1 MVNSVIIF
9 YEANP
14 IVATTLLLTPIIIH
28 DVAVFVFCIMMLAF
42 ALYIY
47 RYTPSDVTY
56 NDMCIVSP
64 VCGTVRLITKTSTH
78 IFISIDVSLYN
89 KHYIVYPC
97 NGYVINNSDILRR
110 CNILM
115 NNKSLVQLTYHGK
128 YVERIGDVKA
138 NEYLAPVNLLSNATL
153 LFPIRSPDGQ
163 SEFYLNDYI
172 ANGKKINTDVLIGH
186 YQLI

>member
-28 DVAVFVFCIMMLAF
+28 DVAVIVFCIMMLAF
-42 ALYIY
+42 ALFIY

-56 NDMCIVSP
+56 SDACIVSP
-64 VCGTVRLITKTSTH
+64 ACGTISSIIKTQTH
-78 IFISIDVSLYN
+78 IFISISISLYN
-89 KHYIVYPC
+89 RHYIAYPC
-97 NGYVINNSDILRR
+97 NGYVTNNSDLLKQ

-115 NNKSLVQLTYHGK
+115 NNYSLVQLTYNGK
-128 YVERIGDVKA
+128 SVEYIGDVKA
-138 NEYLAPVNLLSNATL
+138 NDYLAPANLLSNVML

-172 ANGKKINTDVLIGH
+172 ATGKKINTNVLIGH